1 MKNSKVDNLK
11 IRASWGK
18 LGNNSIGNYDY
29 VSTYTTGILYP
40 IGSTMAT
47 GMVSTLSND
56 LLEWETTTSYDLGLD
71 LGVLNN
77 RLTFE
82 GDIYSKLTDGILY
95 KAPVYATIGSKSSP
109 YQNLCEGRTIS
120 EISTTASRPTSQGTG
135 TR

>member
-47 GMVSTLSND
+47 
-56 LLEWETTTSYDLGLD
+56 
-71 LGVLNN
+71 
-77 RLTFE
+77 
-82 GDIYSKLTDGILY
+82 
-95 KAPVYATIGSKSSP
+95 
-109 YQNLCEGRTIS
+109 
-120 EISTTASRPTSQGTG
+120 
-135 TR
+135 